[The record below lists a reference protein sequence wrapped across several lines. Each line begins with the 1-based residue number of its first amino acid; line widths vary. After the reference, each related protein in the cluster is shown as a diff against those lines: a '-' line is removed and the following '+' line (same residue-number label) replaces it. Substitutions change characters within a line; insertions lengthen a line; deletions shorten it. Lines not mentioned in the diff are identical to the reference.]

1 MTHKLII
8 LDINAISAG
17 TKFRKHYSEIIKN
30 YPTADIYAQ
39 RCVSSKKLGKVNFL
53 DADTPG
59 NVHFIK
65 VSNDTT
71 IILGVTRFTN
81 HGANTHVQE
90 CQTLI
95 NNYINDNYTSV
106 EIMSYHPTRTLQG
119 NFDAEYNTL

>member
-1 MTHKLII
+1 MTHNLII

-30 YPTADIYAQ
+30 YPEADIYAQ
-39 RCVSSKKLGKVNFL
+39 RCISSKKPEKVNYL
-53 DADTPG
+53 DADVPG

-81 HGANTHVQE
+81 HGVNTHIKE
-90 CQTLI
+90 CTTSI
-95 NNYINDNYTSV
+95 NNYINNNYTSV
-106 EIMSYHPTRTLQG
+106 KIRSYHPMRKIQG
-119 NFDAEYNTL
+119 NFAAEYNTL